1 MRVILGSG
9 NYEKHGCGIIAQLCP
24 LKVNIMVGLSSGLYQ
39 YIIDHFMKVYMMLSC
54 NTLSCKV
61 GAKTKVLDELIK
73 MGLSKKDIY
82 LLLGPA
88 EVLIQI
94 HGLRT
99 LDEFISKWFNPIR
112 KITTEETM
120 IDKTETLIVI
130 SEGKSFTEEPYA
142 FLFLNTQPRNLEI
155 VQEKLQG
162 IPKVLSADTVF
173 GPYDVICAVKAND
186 NNDLQQLISQIQ
198 REVPQIQG
206 TATAIVASLY

>member
-9 NYEKHGCGIIAQLCP
+9 NYERHICGICSLPCS
-24 LKVNIMVGLSSGLYQ
+24 LKVNIRLGLSSGLYH

-82 LLLGPA
+82 LFLGPA

-94 HGLRT
+94 HGLRD

-112 KITTEETM
+112 TITTQETM

-130 SEGKSFTEEPYA
+130 SEGKSFTEAPYA
-142 FLFLNTQPRNLEI
+142 FLFLNTQPRNLEM
-155 VQEKLQG
+155 VQQKLQG

-173 GPYDVICAVKAND
+173 GPYDVICAVRAND
-186 NNDLQQLISQIQ
+186 NKDLEQLVSQIQ
-198 REVPQIQG
+198 REVPQIQV
-206 TATAIVASLY
+206 TMTAIVA